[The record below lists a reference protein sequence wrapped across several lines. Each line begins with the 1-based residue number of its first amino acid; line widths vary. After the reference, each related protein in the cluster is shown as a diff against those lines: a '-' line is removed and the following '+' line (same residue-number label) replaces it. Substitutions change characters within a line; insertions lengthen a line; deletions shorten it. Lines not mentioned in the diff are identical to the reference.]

1 MKITKFPQ
9 SCLLIETKD
18 KKILVDPGDLKYK
31 EEYFD
36 IWNNVDIILI
46 THKHPDH
53 CNTEILEKLNKN
65 IIIYSTK
72 EVAETNKSL
81 KISIIKENDIIEL
94 ENIKI
99 EVVHAIHG
107 YQPLLK
113 GAKEVHENVGYII
126 DDGDTRIY
134 TTSDTI
140 CFKNNYKANILCI
153 PVTGH
158 GLTMSAFEA
167 SLYAKEIGAV
177 LTIPIHMDNPA
188 FPPNFDFI
196 KEMFEKYEVE
206 YEILGND
213 ESIEINSE
221 VYYGKS
227 IENKR
232 SGRSH
237 FNNEV

>member
-9 SCLLIETKD
+9 SCLLIETKG
-18 KKILVDPGDLKYK
+18 KKILVDPGNLKYK

-36 IWNNVDIILI
+36 IWNGVDAILI

-53 CNTEILEKLNKN
+53 CNTEVLEKLNKN
-65 IIIYSTK
+65 ITIYSTK
-72 EVAETNKSL
+72 EVQDTYTNL
-81 KISIIKENDIIEL
+81 NISIVKENDVLNLGDIS
-94 ENIKI
+94 I

-113 GAKEVHENVGYII
+113 GAKEVYENVGYII
-126 DDGDTRIY
+126 DDGKNRLY

-140 CFKNNYKANILCI
+140 CFKNEYKADILCI

-167 SLYAKEIGAV
+167 ALYAREVGAV

-188 FPPNFDFI
+188 FPPDFKYI
-196 KEMFEKYEVE
+196 DEMFNKYEVE
-206 YEILGND
+206 YEILDND
-213 ESIEINSE
+213 ETIEID
-221 VYYGKS
+221 
-227 IENKR
+227 
-232 SGRSH
+232 
-237 FNNEV
+237 

>member
-9 SCLLIETKD
+9 SCLLIETKG
-18 KKILVDPGDLKYK
+18 KKILVDPGNLKYK
-31 EEYFD
+31 EEYLD

-53 CNTEILEKLNKN
+53 CNAEILERLNKN

-72 EVAETNKSL
+72 EVAEANKSL

-94 ENIKI
+94 DNIKI

-126 DDGDTRIY
+126 DDGQNRLY

-140 CFKNNYKANILCI
+140 CFKNDYKADILCI

-167 SLYAKEIGAV
+167 SLYAKEVGAI
-177 LTIPIHMDNPA
+177 LTLPIHMDNPA
-188 FPPNFDFI
+188 FPPDFKYI
-196 KEMFEKYEVE
+196 EEMFNKYDVE
-206 YEILGND
+206 YEILDND
-213 ESIEINSE
+213 ETIE
-221 VYYGKS
+221 VG
-227 IENKR
+227 
-232 SGRSH
+232 
-237 FNNEV
+237 

>member
-9 SCLLIETKD
+9 SCLLIEAEG
-18 KKILVDPGDLKYK
+18 KKILVDPGNLKYK

-36 IWNNVDIILI
+36 TWNNVDIILI

-72 EVAETNKSL
+72 EVAEANKSL

-94 ENIKI
+94 DNIKI

-126 DDGDTRIY
+126 DDGKNRLY

-140 CFKNNYKANILCI
+140 CFKNDYKADILCI

-167 SLYAKEIGAV
+167 ALYAKEVGAV

-188 FPPNFDFI
+188 FPLDFDFI
-196 KEMFEKYEVE
+196 KEMFKKYEVE
-206 YEILGND
+206 YEILEND
-213 ESIEINSE
+213 ESIEIE
-221 VYYGKS
+221 
-227 IENKR
+227 
-232 SGRSH
+232 
-237 FNNEV
+237 

>member
-9 SCLLIETKD
+9 SCLLIETKG
-18 KKILVDPGDLKYK
+18 KKILVDPGNLKYK

-53 CNTEILEKLNKN
+53 CNTEKLEKLNKN
-65 IIIYSTK
+65 IIMYSTK
-72 EVAETNKSL
+72 EVAEANKSL
-81 KISIIKENDIIEL
+81 KISVIKENDIIEL
-94 ENIKI
+94 DDIKI
-99 EVVHAIHG
+99 KVVHAIHG

-126 DDGDTRIY
+126 EDGQNRLY

-140 CFKNNYKANILCI
+140 CFKNDYKTDILCI

-167 SLYAKEIGAV
+167 ALYAKEVGAV

-206 YEILGND
+206 YEILEND
-213 ESIEINSE
+213 ESIEVE
-221 VYYGKS
+221 
-227 IENKR
+227 
-232 SGRSH
+232 
-237 FNNEV
+237 

>member
-9 SCLLIETKD
+9 SCLLIETKG
-18 KKILVDPGDLKYK
+18 KKILVDPGNLKYK
-31 EEYFD
+31 EEYLD
-36 IWNNVDIILI
+36 IWNNVDIILV

-53 CNTEILEKLNKN
+53 CNTEILENLNKN

-72 EVAETNKSL
+72 EVVEANKRL

-94 ENIKI
+94 DNIKI

-126 DDGDTRIY
+126 DDGQNRLY

-140 CFKNNYKANILCI
+140 CFKNDYKADILCI

-167 SLYAKEIGAV
+167 ALYAKEVGAV

-188 FPPNFDFI
+188 FPPDFKFI
-196 KEMFEKYEVE
+196 KEMFEKYEIE
-206 YEILGND
+206 YEILEND
-213 ESIEINSE
+213 ESIEIE
-221 VYYGKS
+221 
-227 IENKR
+227 
-232 SGRSH
+232 
-237 FNNEV
+237 

>member
-9 SCLLIETKD
+9 SCLLIETKG
-18 KKILVDPGDLKYK
+18 KKILVDAGNLKYK
-31 EEYFD
+31 EDYFD

-53 CNTEILEKLNKN
+53 CNTEVLEKLNKN
-65 IIIYSTK
+65 ITIYSTK
-72 EVAETNKSL
+72 EVQQTHTSL
-81 KISIIKENDIIEL
+81 NINIVKENDILKLDDIT
-94 ENIKI
+94 I

-126 DDGDTRIY
+126 DDESNRLY

-140 CFKNNYKANILCI
+140 CFKNDYKADILCI

-167 SLYAKEIGAV
+167 SLYAKEVGAI
-177 LTIPIHMDNPA
+177 LTLPIHMDNPA
-188 FPPNFDFI
+188 FPPDFKYI
-196 KEMFEKYEVE
+196 EEMFNKYDVE
-206 YEILGND
+206 YEILDND
-213 ESIEINSE
+213 ETIE
-221 VYYGKS
+221 VG
-227 IENKR
+227 
-232 SGRSH
+232 
-237 FNNEV
+237 

>member
-9 SCLLIETKD
+9 SCLLIETKE
-18 KKILVDPGDLKYK
+18 KKILVDPGNLKYK
-31 EEYFD
+31 EEYLD
-36 IWNNVDIILI
+36 IWKQADIILI

-53 CNTEILEKLNKN
+53 CNNEVLEKLNKD
-65 IIIYSTK
+65 ITIYSTK
-72 EVAETNKSL
+72 EVQEANQNLS
-81 KISIIKENDIIEL
+81 IHIIKESDVIEL
-94 ENIKI
+94 NGIKI

-113 GAKEVHENVGYII
+113 RAKEVHENVGYII
-126 DDGDTRIY
+126 DDGKNRLY

-140 CFKNNYKANILCI
+140 CFRNEYKADILCT

-167 SLYAKEIGAV
+167 ALYAKEVGAI

-188 FPPNFDFI
+188 FPPDLEYI

-206 YEILGND
+206 YEVLEND
-213 ESIEINSE
+213 ESIEVE
-221 VYYGKS
+221 
-227 IENKR
+227 
-232 SGRSH
+232 
-237 FNNEV
+237 